1 MTHEL
6 TVQLPHS
13 NIKDKDEDII
23 NSQHAREDG
32 HKSLDE
38 LESLLLADTV
48 WQDKIIEVLAKRENW
63 IIDRYRLHG
72 NIRDFFD
79 EQRIGG
85 NAQRDESDCRSHF
98 YHWIIKHLNT
108 PDMEQNGNPQ
118 LIETLMSRLCQPRTT
133 KERFRLPFDEETAAK
148 LLKCAIAGEVSRFG
162 GTFLYPDAVD
172 SQVRN
177 LAASLT
183 SGRRYGVMLCGL
195 CGNGKTTV
203 MRAFQNL
210 LNVIRIPDN
219 YHRTVY
225 GMPIVNAVHI
235 AHLCR
240 NSYTEFLRLC
250 DMEMLGIDDMG
261 IEPVEVQEFG
271 NMHRPLTDL
280 LARRYEN
287 RGFSF
292 ITTNLVPQQIRK
304 LYGDRIADRLNEMV
318 DKIVFDNP
326 SFRK

>member
-1 MTHEL
+1 
-6 TVQLPHS
+6 
-13 NIKDKDEDII
+13 
-23 NSQHAREDG
+23 
-32 HKSLDE
+32 
-38 LESLLLADTV
+38 
-48 WQDKIIEVLAKRENW
+48 
-63 IIDRYRLHG
+63 
-72 NIRDFFD
+72 
-79 EQRIGG
+79 
-85 NAQRDESDCRSHF
+85 
-98 YHWIIKHLNT
+98 
-108 PDMEQNGNPQ
+108 
-118 LIETLMSRLCQPRTT
+118 MSRLCQPRTT

-183 SGRRYGVMLCGL
+183 SGRRCGVMLCGL

-271 NMHRPLTDL
+271 NMHRPLTWL
-280 LARRYEN
+280 LVHNHQPRTATDTQVVRR
-287 RGFSF
+287 
-292 ITTNLVPQQIRK
+292 Q
-304 LYGDRIADRLNEMV
+304 DC
-318 DKIVFDNP
+318 
-326 SFRK
+326 

>member
-1 MTHEL
+1 
-6 TVQLPHS
+6 
-13 NIKDKDEDII
+13 
-23 NSQHAREDG
+23 
-32 HKSLDE
+32 
-38 LESLLLADTV
+38 
-48 WQDKIIEVLAKRENW
+48 
-63 IIDRYRLHG
+63 
-72 NIRDFFD
+72 
-79 EQRIGG
+79 
-85 NAQRDESDCRSHF
+85 
-98 YHWIIKHLNT
+98 
-108 PDMEQNGNPQ
+108 
-118 LIETLMSRLCQPRTT
+118 MSRLCQPRTT

-172 SQVRN
+172 LQVRS

-195 CGNGKTTV
+195 CGNGKTTM

-235 AHLCR
+235 AHQCR

-304 LYGDRIADRLNEMV
+304 LYGRQPFIQE
-318 DKIVFDNP
+318 ISGYTVFN
-326 SFRK
+326 

>member
-1 MTHEL
+1 
-6 TVQLPHS
+6 
-13 NIKDKDEDII
+13 
-23 NSQHAREDG
+23 
-32 HKSLDE
+32 
-38 LESLLLADTV
+38 
-48 WQDKIIEVLAKRENW
+48 
-63 IIDRYRLHG
+63 
-72 NIRDFFD
+72 
-79 EQRIGG
+79 
-85 NAQRDESDCRSHF
+85 
-98 YHWIIKHLNT
+98 
-108 PDMEQNGNPQ
+108 
-118 LIETLMSRLCQPRTT
+118 MSRLCQPRTT

-326 SFRK
+326 SFRINKVGRFCLAKGVKLVWLFHHSPAFCWNQSVLAMASGRPVWHGALAFSCEVCRGITAYGQ

>member
-1 MTHEL
+1 
-6 TVQLPHS
+6 
-13 NIKDKDEDII
+13 
-23 NSQHAREDG
+23 
-32 HKSLDE
+32 
-38 LESLLLADTV
+38 
-48 WQDKIIEVLAKRENW
+48 
-63 IIDRYRLHG
+63 
-72 NIRDFFD
+72 
-79 EQRIGG
+79 
-85 NAQRDESDCRSHF
+85 
-98 YHWIIKHLNT
+98 
-108 PDMEQNGNPQ
+108 
-118 LIETLMSRLCQPRTT
+118 MSRLCQPRTT

-183 SGRRYGVMLCGL
+183 SGRRCGVMLCGL

-210 LNVIRIPDN
+210 LNVIRIPDS

-240 NSYTEFLRLC
+240 NSYIEFLRLC

-304 LYGDRIADRLNEMV
+304 LYGEGRIKADRNRMQKTFSFVQLSGTPLAPVCFGCGKRTDGLTWSGSVQLRGMPRYYRLRTVIPRRPRNSPADCCPCRSQARIIPLLETV
-318 DKIVFDNP
+318 SRLFKDICYIWNTKIPPVR
-326 SFRK
+326 SMSKRSSL